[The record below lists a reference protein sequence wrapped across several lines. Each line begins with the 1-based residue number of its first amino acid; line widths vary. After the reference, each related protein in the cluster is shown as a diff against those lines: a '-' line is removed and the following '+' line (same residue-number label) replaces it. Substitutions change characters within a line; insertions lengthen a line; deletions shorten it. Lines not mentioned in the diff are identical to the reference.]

1 MARSMRLYTGRKGVQ
16 LLHIVMVAVGIKLN
30 DFHRFQPVELRFL
43 LDFVF
48 AVVTVVGKMADIG
61 DVTHITHFVAQIFQI
76 PEQQVESNGRTGM
89 SQMGIPVD
97 GGPANVQPDKRRID
111 RFELFFL
118 AR

>member
-1 MARSMRLYTGRKGVQ
+1 
-16 LLHIVMVAVGIKLN
+16 MVAVGIKLN

-76 PEQQVESNGRTGM
+76 PEQQVESKAGTACPKWA
-89 SQMGIPVD
+89 SP
-97 GGPANVQPDKRRID
+97 
-111 RFELFFL
+111 
-118 AR
+118 